1 MSRVQTYDPKTIVN
15 PETKSLFDQVSKK
28 FGRVPNIF
36 RNMANSPA
44 VLKGFLSI
52 EEAGAQTSF
61 SPDFREQIAIAV
73 SQAHQCTYCLAAH
86 TALLHSLPKTSSDV
100 KKEAILSFVEVLVKK
115 KGHVSDIEV
124 ESLKNNGVS
133 DQELT
138 EIVLLVAI
146 SLFSNYFNLV
156 TDPAVDFPEIQL
168 AGAK

>member
-15 PETKSLFDQVSKK
+15 PETKSMFDQVSKK

-44 VLKGFLSI
+44 VLKGFLSL

-73 SQAHQCTYCLAAH
+73 SQANQCYYCLAAH
-86 TALLHSLPKTSSDV
+86 SALLQSLPKTSSDP
-100 KKEAILSFVEVLVKK
+100 KKEAILSFVDVLVKR

-124 ESLKNNGVS
+124 ESLKNTGVS

-156 TDPAVDFPEIQL
+156 TDPAVDFPEVQL

>member
-73 SQAHQCTYCLAAH
+73 SQANQCTYCLAAH
-86 TALLHSLPKTSSDV
+86 TALLQSLPKTSLDS
-100 KKEAILSFVEVLVKK
+100 KKQAILTFVDVLVKR

-124 ESLKNNGVS
+124 ESLKNTGVS

-156 TDPAVDFPEIQL
+156 TDPAVDFPEVQL